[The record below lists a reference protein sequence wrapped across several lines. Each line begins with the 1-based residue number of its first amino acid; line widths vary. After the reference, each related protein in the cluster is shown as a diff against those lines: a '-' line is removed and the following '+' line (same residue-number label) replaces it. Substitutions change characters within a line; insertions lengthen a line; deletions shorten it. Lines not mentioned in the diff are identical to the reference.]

1 MDANIT
7 PTLNEHTGLVTLGII
22 VLLLIIGIIYNLYND
37 SEYDENGSKLSVA
50 DTFKNMC
57 GLLPIVTSIK
67 NVVSATTT
75 DISNAA
81 QNLRKKIIRQ
91 KEVFN
96 IDNNVFTY
104 AQANKVCKAYGAQ
117 LATYNQLK
125 KAHKSGAN
133 WCNYGWSANKM
144 ALYPI
149 QKDFHKQIEASPHTK
164 GTCGTVGVNGGVFD
178 KLDLKFG
185 ANCYGYRPYSDSGKI
200 VYEKDPKYKAA
211 STANS
216 ISNDNINTYRKL
228 IKRKTIEVRPFNDS
242 KWSKYSFKKSR
253 YMLSPKNPLN
263 IIIENELSDKE
274 KDPRIIHASLKKRNP
289 KVKTCSAN
297 LSADVL

>member
-22 VLLLIIGIIYNLYND
+22 VLLLIIGIVYNLYNE

-57 GLLPIVTSIK
+57 GLLPIATSIK
-67 NVVSATTT
+67 QAVTTT
-75 DISNAA
+75 TGDISAA
-81 QNLRKKIIRQ
+81 ARNLRKRIIRQ

-104 AQANKVCKAYGAQ
+104 AQANKVCKAYDSE

-149 QKDFHKQIEASPHTK
+149 QKDFHGQIEASPDTK
-164 GTCGTVGVNGGVFD
+164 GTCGKVGVNGGVFD
-178 KLDLKFG
+178 NLDLKFG
-185 ANCYGYRPYSDSGKI
+185 VNCYGYRPRSDSSKI
-200 VYEKDPKYKAA
+200 VYE
-211 STANS
+211 
-216 ISNDNINTYRKL
+216 
-228 IKRKTIEVRPFNDS
+228 
-242 KWSKYSFKKSR
+242 
-253 YMLSPKNPLN
+253 
-263 IIIENELSDKE
+263 
-274 KDPRIIHASLKKRNP
+274 
-289 KVKTCSAN
+289 
-297 LSADVL
+297 